1 MLVFCR
7 QMSYL
12 WVRGPEACNRHAL
25 RCMPAHACVRAG
37 AGASRAL
44 GSAGSEARVGRVP
57 ECRRG
62 PGRAPRVRSS
72 ARAAAPVTTRPGRRR
87 PSAHDLCN
95 CPAAVPR
102 PALAPVRRQSTAD
115 DVARLYI
122 FLKNIYYITK
132 HPSVLLGRGIE
143 TDWQR
148 ANRNDGQDE
157 SLVIAEIR
165 TQLKISTQHTIHA
178 LQQHTDRRRAHLTRT
193 TRTEGL
199 RSGAA
204 GQPLRSVSPSDAITA
219 ERRVHLALP
228 VTSAS
233 GARSP
238 ERDAHPQTPGAPG
251 RHVTRLPVTRCR
263 DGVCISARR
272 CHRYSIRAGRAGA
285 EVTRLR
291 SGSRWSADDT
301 PPPRTPQLV
310 AAA

>member
-1 MLVFCR
+1 MPQPGAGSAEDSYIYYQCSSRFGDSVCSYMLVFCR

-132 HPSVLLGRGIE
+132 HPSVLLG
-143 TDWQR
+143 
-148 ANRNDGQDE
+148 E
-157 SLVIAEIR
+157 SRQPGSE
-165 TQLKISTQHTIHA
+165 
-178 LQQHTDRRRAHLTRT
+178 
-193 TRTEGL
+193 RTEMTAKTSHWLLL
-199 RSGAA
+199 RFEHSSKSLHNTQYMLCSNTPTDGV
-204 GQPLRSVSPSDAITA
+204 LT
-219 ERRVHLALP
+219 
-228 VTSAS
+228 
-233 GARSP
+233 SP
-238 ERDAHPQTPGAPG
+238 ERPG
-251 RHVTRLPVTRCR
+251 RKV
-263 DGVCISARR
+263 
-272 CHRYSIRAGRAGA
+272 
-285 EVTRLR
+285 
-291 SGSRWSADDT
+291 
-301 PPPRTPQLV
+301 
-310 AAA
+310 